1 MLIPGIQ
8 RNYPEIKKG
17 GKPLFL
23 YGKDSVFQDFRRMF
37 HVKHSGNAGNAGNAG
52 ANPADGFAWKKH
64 LQSPSPDFSFWESLE
79 KMI

>member
-23 YGKDSVFQDFRRMF
+23 HGKDSVFQDFRRMF
-37 HVKHSGNAGNAGNAG
+37 HVKHFGNAGNTGV
-52 ANPADGFAWKKH
+52 NPAGGFAG
-64 LQSPSPDFSFWESLE
+64 ESRSAE
-79 KMI
+79 SGP

>member
-23 YGKDSVFQDFRRMF
+23 YGKDRGLPDFRRMF
-37 HVKHSGNAGNAGNAG
+37 HVKHSGNAGNAG
-52 ANPADGFAWKKH
+52 ANLADGFAWKKH

>member
-23 YGKDSVFQDFRRMF
+23 HGKDRGLQDFRRMF
-37 HVKHSGNAGNAGNAG
+37 HVKHSGRKQG
-52 ANPADGFAWKKH
+52 AFGSGVRIFLLGIFGKNDIIKYMF
-64 LQSPSPDFSFWESLE
+64 
-79 KMI
+79 

>member
-37 HVKHSGNAGNAGNAG
+37 HVKHYGNAGV
-52 ANPADGFAWKKH
+52 NPAGGF
-64 LQSPSPDFSFWESLE
+64 SGESRSAE
-79 KMI
+79 AGP

>member
-23 YGKDSVFQDFRRMF
+23 YGKDRGLPDFRRMF
-37 HVKHSGNAGNAGNAG
+37 HVKHSGRKQNTFGSGTPG
-52 ANPADGFAWKKH
+52 
-64 LQSPSPDFSFWESLE
+64 FSFWESLE

>member
-23 YGKDSVFQDFRRMF
+23 HGKDSVFQDFRRMF
-37 HVKHSGNAGNAGNAG
+37 HVKHFGNAGNTGV
-52 ANPADGFAWKKH
+52 NPAGGFAGKAG
-64 LQSPSPDFSFWESLE
+64 LRNTVRDFSFWESLE

>member
-37 HVKHSGNAGNAGNAG
+37 HVKHYGDAGV
-52 ANPADGFAWKKH
+52 NPADGFAWKKH